1 MIFQDAVIREMKRVR
16 VRPAQPTL
24 TLSSPD
30 LPNHCHEQRGVAKT
44 HVILGRKGASQR
56 QKSMCGKKYPG
67 ISLGKG
73 KMLRKK
79 STHSTVLM

>member
-1 MIFQDAVIREMKRVR
+1 MIFQDAAIREMKRVYAG
-16 VRPAQPTL
+16 PAQPTL

-30 LPNHCHEQRGVAKT
+30 LPNHRHERRGVAKT

-56 QKSMCGKKYPG
+56 KESEKKYSG
-67 ISLGKG
+67 ISLRKG

-79 STHSTVLM
+79 VSTVESML